1 MGEMNR
7 KRGRK
12 AAPRLEALEDRSLLS
27 VTPLDGVEVGL
38 IADAAPEEGE
48 VKITRGIDEG
58 AEDYVKIDVPPS
70 EEEILEDPALID
82 PNLYIYTFLPPEASQ
97 RSLDGEEPVY
107 KEEDPFAVPA
117 IPEGED
123 GLIYYTLFTTD
134 DVDGTEVLIDPAAE
148 ELPIDSPLIYM
159 TMGPAPSEEPAVTAP
174 DASPSNDTAVADAL
188 TDDAGTALAPEAK
201 ATPEATTP
209 REQND
214 GSTGYRGPAAQ
225 PQTPNTSDDAAPA
238 DEDGLSFTVET
249 SF

>member
-1 MGEMNR
+1 MRETNR

-38 IADAAPEEGE
+38 VADAAPVEGE
-48 VKITRGIDEG
+48 VTVTRGIDEG
-58 AEDYVKIDVPPS
+58 AEDYVKIDVVPS
-70 EEEILEDPALID
+70 EEEILEDPALSD

-117 IPEGED
+117 IPDGED
-123 GLIYYTLFTTD
+123 GVIYYTLFTTE
-134 DVDGTEVLIDPAAE
+134 DVDGSEVLIDPAVE

-159 TMGPAPSEEPAVTAP
+159 TMGPAPSVDPVVAAPEP
-174 DASPSNDTAVADAL
+174 SPSDDTAVADAL
-188 TDDAGTALAPEAK
+188 AADAGTVIVPEPEA
-201 ATPEATTP
+201 ATAATTS
-209 REQND
+209 REQTD
-214 GSTGYRGPAAQ
+214 GSTGYRGPVAQ
-225 PQTPNTSDDAAPA
+225 AETPKTSDGAAPA
-238 DEDGLSFTVET
+238 AEESLAFSVET